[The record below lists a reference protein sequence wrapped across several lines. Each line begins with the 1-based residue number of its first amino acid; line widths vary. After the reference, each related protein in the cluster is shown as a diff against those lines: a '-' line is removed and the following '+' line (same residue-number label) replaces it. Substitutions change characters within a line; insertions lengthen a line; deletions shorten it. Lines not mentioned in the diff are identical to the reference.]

1 MSYEYLAELKAL
13 YNDKKDLIPKE
24 TIQSYLKAFSIEY
37 THNSTA
43 IEGNT
48 LTLIQTKAVIEDG
61 LSVGGKM
68 VREIYEVVNHE
79 KAFRYVQKC
88 IDEGKEL
95 DENIIKDIH
104 AITMENIM
112 TGGIYRSID
121 VYISGAQH
129 TPPSPNEMYRQIK
142 MFYNDLSS
150 STLNPIELAAWTHA
164 EFVKIHP
171 FKDGNGRTSRLI
183 MNYQLMKNGYLPV
196 SIDKKDR
203 LSYYEALE
211 EYAVNN
217 NLTAFADMIASLEEQ
232 QLQRCITMAQDM
244 TSEIKNFGMQQ
255 NM

>member
-1 MSYEYLAELKAL
+1 MSYENLAELKAL
-13 YNDKKDLIPKE
+13 YNNKKSSIPQE
-24 TIQSYLKAFSIEY
+24 TLESYLKAFSIEY

-48 LTLIQTKAVIEDG
+48 LTLIQTKTVIEDG
-61 LSVGGKM
+61 ISVGGKM
-68 VREIYEVVNHE
+68 LREIYEVLNHE
-79 KAFRYVQKC
+79 KAFKYVRKC
-88 IDEGKEL
+88 IEENKEL

-112 TGGIYRSID
+112 TGGIYRNVD

-142 MFYNDLSS
+142 MFYNELSS
-150 STLNPIELAAWTHA
+150 NTLNPIELAAWTHA

-171 FKDGNGRTSRLI
+171 FTDGNGRTSRLI
-183 MNYQLMKNGYLPV
+183 MNYQLMKNGYLPI

-217 NLTAFADMIASLEEQ
+217 NLTPFADMIASLEEQ
-232 QLQRCITMAQDM
+232 QLQRCIDM
-244 TSEIKNFGMQQ
+244 TGNSGL
-255 NM
+255 

>member
-1 MSYEYLAELKAL
+1 MSYENLAELKAL
-13 YNDKKDLIPKE
+13 YNNKKSSIPQE
-24 TIQSYLKAFSIEY
+24 TLESYLKAFSIEY

-48 LTLIQTKAVIEDG
+48 LTLIQTKTVIEDG
-61 LSVGGKM
+61 ISVGGKM
-68 VREIYEVVNHE
+68 LREIYEVLNHE
-79 KAFRYVQKC
+79 KAFKYVRKC
-88 IDEGKEL
+88 IEENKEL

-112 TGGIYRSID
+112 TGGIYRNVD

-150 STLNPIELAAWTHA
+150 NTLNPIELAAWTHA

-171 FKDGNGRTSRLI
+171 FTDGNGRTSRLI
-183 MNYQLMKNGYLPV
+183 MNYQLMKNGYLPI

-217 NLTAFADMIASLEEQ
+217 NLTPFADMIASLEEQ
-232 QLQRCITMAQDM
+232 QLQRCIDM
-244 TSEIKNFGMQQ
+244 TGNSGL
-255 NM
+255 

>member
-1 MSYEYLAELKAL
+1 MSYENLAELKAL
-13 YNDKKDLIPKE
+13 YNNKKSSIPQE
-24 TIQSYLKAFSIEY
+24 TLESYLKAFSIEY

-48 LTLIQTKAVIEDG
+48 LTLIQTKTVIEDG
-61 LSVGGKM
+61 ISVGGKM
-68 VREIYEVVNHE
+68 LREIYEVLNHE
-79 KAFRYVQKC
+79 KAFKYVCKC
-88 IDEGKEL
+88 IEENKEL

-112 TGGIYRSID
+112 TGGIYRNVD

-150 STLNPIELAAWTHA
+150 NTLNPIELAAWTHA

-171 FKDGNGRTSRLI
+171 FTDGNGRTSRLI
-183 MNYQLMKNGYLPV
+183 MNYQLMKNGYLPI

-217 NLTAFADMIASLEEQ
+217 NLTPFADMIASLEEQ
-232 QLQRCITMAQDM
+232 QLQRCIDM
-244 TSEIKNFGMQQ
+244 TGNSGL
-255 NM
+255 

>member
-1 MSYEYLAELKAL
+1 MSYENLAELKAL
-13 YNDKKDLIPKE
+13 YNNKKSSIPQATLE
-24 TIQSYLKAFSIEY
+24 SYLKAFSIEY

-48 LTLIQTKAVIEDG
+48 LTLIQTKTVIEDG
-61 LSVGGKM
+61 ISIGGKM
-68 VREIYEVVNHE
+68 LREIYEVLNHE
-79 KAFRYVQKC
+79 KAFKYVRKC
-88 IDEGKEL
+88 IEENKEL

-112 TGGIYRSID
+112 TGGIYRNVD

-150 STLNPIELAAWTHA
+150 NTLNPIELAAWTHA

-171 FKDGNGRTSRLI
+171 FTDGNGRTSRLI
-183 MNYQLMKNGYLPV
+183 MNYQLMKNGYLPI

-217 NLTAFADMIASLEEQ
+217 NLTPFADMIASLEEQ
-232 QLQRCITMAQDM
+232 QLQRCIDM
-244 TSEIKNFGMQQ
+244 TGNSGL
-255 NM
+255 

>member
-1 MSYEYLAELKAL
+1 MSYENLAELKAL
-13 YNDKKDLIPKE
+13 YNDKKNLIPQE
-24 TIQSYLKAFSIEY
+24 TLKSYFKAFSIEY

-48 LTLIQTKAVIEDG
+48 LTLIQTKTVIEDG
-61 LSVGGKM
+61 ISVGGKM
-68 VREIYEVVNHE
+68 LREIYEIVNHE
-79 KAFRYVQKC
+79 KAFKYVRKC
-88 IDEGKEL
+88 IEENKEL
-95 DENIIKDIH
+95 DENVIKDIH

-112 TGGIYRSID
+112 TGGIYRNVD
-121 VYISGAQH
+121 VYISGAGH

-150 STLNPIELAAWTHA
+150 CSLNPIELAAWTHA

-171 FKDGNGRTSRLI
+171 FTDGNGRTSRLI
-183 MNYQLMKNGYLPV
+183 MNYQLMKNGYLPI

-203 LSYYEALE
+203 LSYYETLE

-217 NLTAFADMIASLEEQ
+217 NLIPFADMIASLEEQ
-232 QLQRCITMAQDM
+232 QLQRCIDMTQDM
-244 TSEIKNFGMQQ
+244 IPEIQDIELEQ